1 VVLVVGYGLYTGV
14 IAPEQLFR
22 ELLGQ
27 GSGSSGETRSGSGP
41 STASGAPPPP
51 TPSRSRAMLR
61 GIDVA
66 PVGSMVG
73 YSREEFPHWAADGTR
88 FGWEEPDGSCDVR
101 DDALLRDGRGVEVDE
116 DCSFTAGRWLDPY
129 TGSTLTD
136 SGDVDIDH
144 IVPLANAWRSGANDW
159 DQSRREAYA
168 NDPGVLLSVDDAA
181 NQTKGD
187 KGPEAW
193 LPPNTDYRC
202 EYARRWIWIKHKW
215 NLTVNAQERTTL
227 QEMLQGCESR

>member
-1 VVLVVGYGLYTGV
+1 MVLVVGYGLYSGV

-22 ELLGQ
+22 EWLRGC
-27 GSGSSGETRSGSGP
+27 GCSGEPPPGSAP
-41 STASGAPPPP
+41 TPAAGAPPPP
-51 TPSRSRAMLR
+51 TPSQARAMLR
-61 GIDVA
+61 ETGVA
-66 PVGSMVG
+66 RVGSMAG
-73 YSREEFPHWAADGTR
+73 YSREAFPHWAADGTR
-88 FGWEEPDGSCDVR
+88 FGWDEPDGSCDVR

-116 DCSFTAGRWLDPY
+116 DCSITAGKWLDPY
-129 TGSTLTD
+129 TGTTLTD
-136 SGDVDIDH
+136 SEDVDIDH
-144 IVPLANAWRSGANDW
+144 IVPLANAWRSGANGW
-159 DQSRREAYA
+159 DEGRREAYA

-215 NLTVNAQERTTL
+215 NLTANASERATL
-227 QEMLQGCESR
+227 QDMLQECEPR